1 MGWAMSNLIT
11 QSEFSRKL
19 KISRQAVHDAK
30 KKGLLN
36 IEKKGKREYIN
47 LDGYKTIRYIKNDNC
62 QRKEK
67 KQKIEV
73 DLKNLTINTQLPAN
87 IAKGLQQGDTIRLIF
102 EKARAEEKIAKAEK
116 ARLEN
121 AYKRGELIIKE
132 KVYNTIM
139 YYLDRVNRGMELIGN
154 TFLNDTGDAIVTAGK
169 VTPEIR
175 KRFVDMMLKHIDSA
189 KKQTI
194 KYIKKI
200 EKEQAK

>member
-1 MGWAMSNLIT
+1 
-11 QSEFSRKL
+11 
-19 KISRQAVHDAK
+19 VHDAK

-67 KQKIEV
+67 NKKVFSKTQEKKEEIEV